1 MNKFLTATAALAA
14 LTAVHGQVPRTT
26 AGDAGIR
33 VNTPTTSVSTPD
45 TVNINGGSP
54 TVNPRSG
61 PLPRTSV
68 GTPDARGGTLTD
80 SLRDRTAFPSSRD
93 WETGS
98 DINQQPRRLTPL
110 PDRTLPNV
118 TLPNDTIE
126 GAGSTIRGG
135 STTIPTSPTL
145 NSQTTGVA
153 PTSPTL
159 NSTTTGIAPT
169 SPLPP
174 MRSDLNATGVN
185 TPPRANEQPL
195 DQALSAKVRAELS
208 QTPARGMRLSPE
220 TVRDLRITSQ
230 GGRLILE
237 GNVNS
242 LAEKQLVEAQARR
255 VPGVIAIDNR
265 VNVSNRGLGAPAAGQ
280 VGQSR
285 QNSSDLNEESP
296 SAGGP
301 GLK

>member
-14 LTAVHGQVPRTT
+14 LTAVHAQVPRTT
-26 AGDAGIR
+26 AGDSGIR

-93 WETGS
+93 WETSS

-110 PDRTLPNV
+110 PDRTLPDV
-118 TLPNDTIE
+118 TAPNSTIE

-145 NSQTTGVA
+145 NSQTTGIA
-153 PTSPTL
+153 PTSPTV
-159 NSTTTGIAPT
+159 NSTITGAAPT
-169 SPLPP
+169 SPVPP

-185 TPPRANEQPL
+185 TPPRTNEQPL

-208 QTPARGMRLSPE
+208 QTPARGMRLAPE

-242 LAEKQLVEAQARR
+242 LAEKQFVEAQARR
-255 VPGVIAIDNR
+255 VPGVVAIDNR
-265 VNVSNRGLGAPAAGQ
+265 MNVTNRGLGAPAAGQ
-280 VGQSR
+280 IGQSR

-296 SAGGP
+296 AAGGP
-301 GLK
+301 GLR

>member
-14 LTAVHGQVPRTT
+14 LTAVHAQVPRTT
-26 AGDAGIR
+26 AGDSGIR

-93 WETGS
+93 WETSS

-110 PDRTLPNV
+110 PDRTLPDV
-118 TLPNDTIE
+118 TAPNSTIE

-145 NSQTTGVA
+145 NSQTTGIA
-153 PTSPTL
+153 PTSPTV
-159 NSTTTGIAPT
+159 NSTITGAAPT
-169 SPLPP
+169 SPVPP

-208 QTPARGMRLSPE
+208 QTPARGMRLAPE

-255 VPGVIAIDNR
+255 VPGVVAIDNR
-265 VNVSNRGLGAPAAGQ
+265 MNVTNRGLGAPAAGQ
-280 VGQSR
+280 IGQSR

-296 SAGGP
+296 AAGGP
-301 GLK
+301 GLR